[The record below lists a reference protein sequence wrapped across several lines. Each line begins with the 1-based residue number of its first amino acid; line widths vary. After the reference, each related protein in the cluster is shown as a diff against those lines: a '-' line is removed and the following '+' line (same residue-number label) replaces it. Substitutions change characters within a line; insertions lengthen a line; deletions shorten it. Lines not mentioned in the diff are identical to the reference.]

1 MRLAKVAVASVSPTV
16 GAVTSNV
23 SRLVTL
29 AREMAAADITIAGF
43 PEQVIGGY
51 PPEDLVQWRGFL
63 DGQRRELDRFALETA
78 DTATVYVLGLAV
90 AVGGQLFNAAAI
102 VHRGRILGFVPKEK
116 LPTYNVFYEARTF
129 SHGGPRL
136 ALDADGVPLGDYI
149 FKFDFGLVAI
159 EVCEDAWSPDGPMR
173 RRCYSGAELVVNVSS
188 SPYRVGVDATRRE
201 MLATRAADNQAVLI
215 YANAVGGQDGLIFA
229 GGGLVF
235 QNGRLVL
242 DAPQFRDGWSS
253 AVVDLDRTSRL
264 RMENTTWRADC
275 EDFRL
280 QRLDVPV
287 LRCDGQTSD
296 RSRLAYPAPA
306 GGSFFL
312 PPSQPEQLDPRDA
325 ALDQLFEALAF
336 GVKSYY
342 EKTGAFKSFGIA
354 LSGGRDSM
362 LTLLVAWR
370 AAQLITAGPPS
381 TPTPREALRSGHATP
396 SVDAGSLIT
405 AFYMPSRHSQAP
417 TRTAAHTLAEE
428 LGVELRTVP
437 IDDATDREADATRTM
452 LQGAALTE
460 LTRQNIQARIRG
472 QRMWNWANSSGAL
485 FLQTGDMSEK
495 AVGYTTMG
503 GDLEGAL
510 SVIAN
515 VPKTVVNALLD
526 RLYRRFGFE
535 GIAAT
540 LATPPGPELA
550 DAQAA
555 EHELMPFPVLD
566 ACLHLYASEKMS
578 PDEVAE
584 ALVSLF
590 PETSREQAQHWATRF
605 TRLFTQ
611 SIYKWVQ
618 SPLSLHVGSLD
629 LDRERALQMPVVQ
642 KTEWTNAPSTALVHD
657 PAASK
662 DADDASAPKDPRD
675 AKGGKGSKGN
685 VTKFAARTSKK
696 PH

>member
-16 GAVTSNV
+16 GAVTSNT
-23 SRLVTL
+23 SRLVTV
-29 AREMAAADITIAGF
+29 AREMAAADVTIGAF
-43 PEQVIGGY
+43 PEQAIGGY

-63 DGQRRELDRFALETA
+63 DGQRRELERFAEETA
-78 DTATVYVLGLAV
+78 DTTTVFVLGLAV
-90 AVGGQLFNAAAI
+90 AVGGQLFNTAAI

-136 ALDADGVPLGDYI
+136 ALDANGVPLGDYI
-149 FKFDFGLVAI
+149 FRFDFGLLAI

-173 RRCYSGAELVVNVSS
+173 RRCYSGAEIVVNVSS
-188 SPYRVGVDATRRE
+188 SPYRVGIEGTRRE
-201 MLATRAADNQAVLI
+201 MLATRAADNQTVLI
-215 YANAVGGQDGLIFA
+215 YANAVGGQDGLIYD

-242 DAPQFRDGWSS
+242 DAPPFREGWS
-253 AVVDLDRTSRL
+253 AAIVDLNRTSRL
-264 RMENTTWRADC
+264 RMENTTWRTDC
-275 EDFRL
+275 EEFRL

-287 LRCDGQTSD
+287 IACDGQTSD

-312 PPSQPEQLDPRDA
+312 PASITSFVDPRDA
-325 ALDQLFEALAF
+325 ALDGLFEALAF
-336 GVKSYY
+336 GVRSYF
-342 EKTGAFKSFGIA
+342 EKTAAFRSLGIA

-362 LTLLVAWR
+362 LTLLVAWH
-370 AAQLITAGPPS
+370 AAQLIKNTA
-381 TPTPREALRSGHATP
+381 EAGT
-396 SVDAGSLIT
+396 LIT
-405 AFYMPSRHSQAP
+405 AFYMPSRHSQEG

-428 LGVELRTVP
+428 LGVELRTIP
-437 IDDATDREADATRTM
+437 IDEATDRELEATRAM
-452 LQGAALTE
+452 LKGDEPTE
-460 LTRQNIQARIRG
+460 LTRQNVQARLRG

-515 VPKTVVNALLD
+515 VPKTVVIALLE
-526 RLYRRFGFE
+526 RLHRRFGFE
-535 GIAAT
+535 GIAQT
-540 LATPPGPELA
+540 LATDPGPELA
-550 DAQAA
+550 DAQVA
-555 EHELMPFPVLD
+555 EHELMPFAVLD
-566 ACLHLYASEKMS
+566 ACLHLYAAEKMA
-578 PDEVAE
+578 PDEVE
-584 ALVSLF
+584 RALLSIF
-590 PETSREQAQHWATRF
+590 PQATSEQAHSWAERF
-605 TRLFTQ
+605 TRLFSQ

-642 KTEWTNAPSTALVHD
+642 KTEWAVDVAQQ
-657 PAASK
+657 AK
-662 DADDASAPKDPRD
+662 PRRP
-675 AKGGKGSKGN
+675 AKGR
-685 VTKFAARTSKK
+685 VARFKK
-696 PH
+696 T

>member
-16 GAVTSNV
+16 GAVSSNV
-23 SRLVTL
+23 SRLITV
-29 AREMAAADITIAGF
+29 AREMGKADVTIGAF
-43 PEQVIGGY
+43 PEQAIGGY

-63 DGQRRELDRFALETA
+63 DAQRRELDRFARETSHLP
-78 DTATVYVLGLAV
+78 TVYALGLAV
-90 AVGGQLFNAAAI
+90 AVGGQLFNSAAI
-102 VHRGRILGFVPKEK
+102 IHRGRIRGFVPKEK
-116 LPTYNVFYEARTF
+116 LPTYNVFYEGRTF
-129 SHGGPRL
+129 SHGGSKL
-136 ALDADGVPLGDYI
+136 ALDAGGVPLGDYI

-173 RRCYSGAELVVNVSS
+173 RRCYSGAEIVVNVSS
-188 SPYRVGVDATRRE
+188 SPYRMGVEGTRRE

-215 YANAVGGQDGLIFA
+215 YANAVGGQDGLIYD

-235 QNGRLVL
+235 QNGRLVH
-242 DAPQFRDGWSS
+242 DAPRFREGWSS

-264 RMENTTWRADC
+264 RMENTTWRTDC

-287 LRCDGQTSD
+287 LACDDPTAD
-296 RSRLAYPAPA
+296 RSRLAYPAPV

-312 PPSQPEQLDPRDA
+312 PASETSTGDPRDA
-325 ALDQLFEALAF
+325 ALDDLFEALAF
-336 GVKSYY
+336 GVKSYF
-342 EKTGAFKSFGIA
+342 EKTGAFTSLGIA

-370 AAQLITAGPPS
+370 AAQLMTAAPNRAHS
-381 TPTPREALRSGHATP
+381 TSGGT
-396 SVDAGSLIT
+396 LIT
-405 AFYMPSRHSQAP
+405 AFYMPSRHSHAS
-417 TRTAAHTLAEE
+417 TRAAAHTLANE
-428 LGVELRTVP
+428 LGVELRTVA
-437 IDDATDREADATRTM
+437 IDDATDREAEATRAM
-452 LQGAALTE
+452 LNGGELTE

-495 AVGYTTMG
+495 AVGYTTIG

-526 RLYRRFGFE
+526 RLHQRFGFE

-555 EHELMPFPVLD
+555 ENELMPFPVLD
-566 ACLHLYASEKMS
+566 ACLHLYANEKMS
-578 PDEVAE
+578 PDEVE
-584 ALVSLF
+584 QALTSLF
-590 PETSREQAQHWATRF
+590 PDASREQAHQWSRRF

-618 SPLSLHVGSLD
+618 SPLALHVGALD

-642 KTEWTNAPSTALVHD
+642 KTEWTTSGHD
-657 PAASK
+657 ATIVGEPAEPK
-662 DADDASAPKDPRD
+662 DATKDPKD
-675 AKGGKGSKGN
+675 AKPAKRTRGN
-685 VTKFAARTSKK
+685 VTKFTARDVKK
-696 PH
+696 PR

>member
-16 GAVTSNV
+16 GAVMSNV
-23 SRLVTL
+23 SRLIAI
-29 AREMAAADITIAGF
+29 AREMAGDEVTIAAF
-43 PEQVIGGY
+43 PEQVVGGY

-63 DGQRRELDRFALETA
+63 DAQRHELERFARKTA
-78 DTATVYVLGLAV
+78 EWPTVYVLGLAV

-129 SHGGPRL
+129 SHGGPKL
-136 ALDADGVPLGDYI
+136 ALDAGSVPLGDYI
-149 FKFDFGLVAI
+149 FRFDFGIVAI

-173 RRCYSGAELVVNVSS
+173 RRCYSGAEMVVNVSS
-188 SPYRVGVDATRRE
+188 SPYRMGVEETRRE

-215 YANAVGGQDGLIFA
+215 YANAAGGQDGLIFD

-242 DAPQFRDGWSS
+242 DAPRFREGWSS

-264 RMENTTWRADC
+264 RMENTTWRTDC
-275 EDFRL
+275 EAFRL

-287 LRCDGQTSD
+287 IACNGETAD
-296 RSRLAYPAPA
+296 RSRLVYPTPT

-312 PPSQPEQLDPRDA
+312 PPSIAATVDPRDG
-325 ALDQLFEALAF
+325 ALDHLFEALAF
-336 GVKSYY
+336 GVKSYF
-342 EKTGAFKSFGIA
+342 EKTGAFRSLGIA

-370 AAQLITAGPPS
+370 AAQLLQTS
-381 TPTPREALRSGHATP
+381 RESRDIAQPLEGSSSA
-396 SVDAGSLIT
+396 AGSLIT
-405 AFYMPSRHSQAP
+405 AFYMPSRHSTEG

-437 IDDATDREADATRTM
+437 IDEATERELEATRAM
-452 LQGAALTE
+452 LKGAE
-460 LTRQNIQARIRG
+460 PNEMTRQNVQARVRG

-495 AVGYTTMG
+495 AVGYTTIG

-510 SVIAN
+510 AVIAN
-515 VPKTVVNALLD
+515 VPKTVVIALLE
-526 RLYRRFGFE
+526 RLYRRFHFK

-540 LATPPGPELA
+540 LATEPGPELA
-550 DAQAA
+550 EAQIA
-555 EHELMPFPVLD
+555 ENELMPFPVLD

-578 PDEVAE
+578 PDEVE
-584 ALVSLF
+584 QALVSLF
-590 PETSREQAQHWATRF
+590 PQVSRDQAHGWATRF
-605 TRLFTQ
+605 ATLFTQ

-642 KTEWTNAPSTALVHD
+642 KSEWTR
-657 PAASK
+657 AATETK
-662 DADDASAPKDPRD
+662 RAAAKGTKIAKD
-675 AKGGKGSKGN
+675 AKGK
-685 VTKFAARTSKK
+685 VTKFTARPSRKSR
-696 PH
+696 

>member
-1 MRLAKVAVASVSPTV
+1 MRLAKVATASVSPTV
-16 GAVTSNV
+16 GAVRSNV
-23 SRLVTL
+23 SQLIDVARQMADADVTL
-29 AREMAAADITIAGF
+29 GAF

-63 DGQRRELDRFALETA
+63 DGQRRELERFAHATA
-78 DTATVYVLGLAV
+78 GAPTVFVLGMAV
-90 AVGGQLFNAAAI
+90 AVGGQLFNTAAI

-129 SHGGPRL
+129 SHGGPKL
-136 ALDADGVPLGDYI
+136 ALDAGGVPLGDYI
-149 FKFDFGLVAI
+149 FRFDFGLVAI

-173 RRCYSGAELVVNVSS
+173 RRCYSGAELVVNVSA
-188 SPYRVGVDATRRE
+188 SPYRMGIEDTRRE
-201 MLATRAADNQAVLI
+201 MLATRASDNQTVLI
-215 YANAVGGQDGLIFA
+215 YANAVGGQDGLIYD

-242 DAPQFRDGWSS
+242 DAPRFREGWTS
-253 AVVDLDRTSRL
+253 AIVDLDRTSRL
-264 RMENTTWRADC
+264 RMENTTWRTDC

-287 LRCDGQTSD
+287 LVCDGATAD

-312 PPSQPEQLDPRDA
+312 PPSESRHIDRRDR
-325 ALDQLFEALAF
+325 ALDDLFEALAF
-336 GVKSYY
+336 GVKSYFA
-342 EKTGAFKSFGIA
+342 KTGAFRSFGIA

-370 AAQLITAGPPS
+370 AVQL
-381 TPTPREALRSGHATP
+381 L
-396 SVDAGSLIT
+396 DADGSLIT
-405 AFYMPSRHSQAP
+405 AFYMPSRHSQDA
-417 TRTAAHTLAEE
+417 TRTAAHTLASE
-428 LGVELRTVP
+428 LGVELRTIP
-437 IDDATDREADATRTM
+437 IDDATERELEATREM
-452 LQGAALTE
+452 LQGAEPTE

-515 VPKTVVNALLD
+515 VPKTVVMALLD
-526 RLYRRFGFE
+526 RLHRRFGFA
-535 GIAAT
+535 GIAQT
-540 LATPPGPELA
+540 LATAPGPELA
-550 DAQAA
+550 DAQVA

-566 ACLHLYASEKMS
+566 ACLHLYAAEKMS
-578 PDEVAE
+578 PDEVE
-584 ALVSLF
+584 DALVSLF
-590 PETSREQAQHWATRF
+590 PDASRQQAHEWATRF
-605 TRLFTQ
+605 TKLFTQ

-642 KTEWTNAPSTALVHD
+642 KTEWTDDAVV
-657 PAASK
+657 PAASAAGEPAVPADRVAHSVVH
-662 DADDASAPKDPRD
+662 DAESARPARTRP
-675 AKGGKGSKGN
+675 AK
-685 VTKFAARTSKK
+685 VAKFAARAGKK
-696 PH
+696 GRR